1 MSYSQNFRGAL
12 LAMAACT
19 WAMSAPLAGL
29 AVPVGSFQKL
39 GEFTDTKVTDGDRET
54 GKNRGD
60 NSASS
65 AAKNEAGAQAADKVS
80 KGSVKVNKSSKNS
93 RKTGSDKKTKSD
105 QVEPEDTVERVEVAT
120 PKPLTVAE
128 QNELLKSRNG
138 FGLLGN
144 FNSMASLLY
153 ATAGVF
159 IHCSPVEVGKCQVL
173 SVFPASYKA
182 TMAEL
187 FESMARQTGTT
198 FKYNDQGGFWD
209 FQPPAMPLPYKV
221 TVPPSWKQ
229 EERGGY
235 VAYIPAVAPVGMDIY
250 MMGRYSGLDKA
261 QSHKAVE
268 ELSMMF
274 AGTVNAAA
282 TTKDLVACT
291 VDGVDGLKYETS
303 SVKRPDTGWH
313 QWAFIKDGQAFLI
326 VSTIDK
332 KNESTVWP
340 DVQSMVASFKL
351 VAAPSCPGI

>member
-1 MSYSQNFRGAL
+1 MLYWLWRR
-12 LAMAACT
+12 
-19 WAMSAPLAGL
+19 APGQCRLRWQAGP
-29 AVPVGSFQKL
+29 PVGSFQKL
-39 GEFTDTKVTDGDRET
+39 GELGDTKVTYGDKET
-54 GKNRGD
+54 DKNKGD
-60 NSASS
+60 NSASG
-65 AAKNEAGAQAADKVS
+65 AAKNEAGSQAADKVR
-80 KGSVKVNKSSKNS
+80 KGSAKAKKSNK
-93 RKTGSDKKTKSD
+93 SDKKTKSD
-105 QVEPEDTVERVEVAT
+105 QVEPENTVERVEVAT

-159 IHCSPVEVGKCQVL
+159 VHCSPPEIGKCQVL

-198 FKYNDQGGFWD
+198 FKYDDQGAFWH
-209 FQPPAMPLPYKV
+209 FQPPAMPLPYSV
-221 TVPPSWKQ
+221 AVPPSWKQ
-229 EERGGY
+229 EDRGGY

-250 MMGRYSGLDKA
+250 MMGRYSGLDKE
-261 QSHKAVE
+261 QSHKALE

-291 VDGVDGLKYETS
+291 VDGADALKYETS
-303 SVKRPDTGWH
+303 SVKRPDTSWH

-326 VSTIDK
+326 VSTIDR
-332 KNESTVWP
+332 KNESIVWP

-351 VAAPSCPGI
+351 VATPGCPGI

>member
-1 MSYSQNFRGAL
+1 MSYSPNFRGAL
-12 LAMAACT
+12 LIMAACT
-19 WAMSAPLAGL
+19 WAMSAPLAGW
-29 AVPVGSFQKL
+29 AIPVGSFQKL
-39 GEFTDTKVTDGDRET
+39 GEITDTKVTDGDKET

-60 NSASS
+60 DSASS

-80 KGSVKVNKSSKNS
+80 KSAARAKRSNK
-93 RKTGSDKKTKSD
+93 SDKKTKSD
-105 QVEPEDTVERVEVAT
+105 QVEPENTVERVEVAT
-120 PKPLTVAE
+120 PKPLTVTE

-159 IHCSPVEVGKCQVL
+159 IHCSPAEVGNCQVL

-198 FKYNDQGGFWD
+198 FKYDNQGGFWD
-209 FQPPAMPLPYKV
+209 FQPPAMSLPYKV
-221 TVPPSWKQ
+221 TLPPSWKQ
-229 EERGGY
+229 EDRGGY

-250 MMGRYSGLDKA
+250 MMGRYSGVDKE
-261 QSHKAVE
+261 QFHKAVE

-282 TTKDLVACT
+282 TTKDLVVCT
-291 VDGVDGLKYETS
+291 VDGVDAMKYETA
-303 SVKRPDTGWH
+303 SVKRPDTSWH